1 MPHAPSAAL
10 AARHRRLRAA
20 LDAEG
25 LSALVVTALPNIAYL
40 TNFAGSSAMLVFTHD
55 RLHFVTD
62 SRYATAVDDAQREPW
77 ASPELAVSVV
87 AGSYDAALAE
97 LLKREAN
104 GRVGIEAEHLTV
116 ARFRWLEAELTGSA
130 VALVDTAKLV
140 EQGRLIKDDYEIGI
154 LREGGR
160 RLSDVARRV
169 LAEVRGGLTERN
181 LGFTIDRLI
190 REGGFTRTAFDTIV
204 ASGPNAALPHARPTE
219 RTLGEG
225 DLVVLDFG
233 GVYDSYCVD
242 LTRTVCVGR
251 ASDRSREVHGA
262 VLQAHDLA
270 VAAVAPGV
278 SRFAVDAAARD
289 WLAKAGM
296 GDAFGHGT
304 GHGLGLEIHE
314 DPRVTRWRQDIDVRR
329 EHLETGMVFTIEPG
343 AYFPAWGGVRIED
356 DVLVTATG
364 VEVLTEVTTELL
376 ETD

>member
-20 LDAEG
+20 LDVDG

-40 TNFAGSSAMLVFTHD
+40 TNFGGSSAILVFTHGC
-55 RLHFVTD
+55 LYFLTD
-62 SRYATAVDDAQREPW
+62 SRYATAVDDAQRESW
-77 ASPELAVSVV
+77 ACPELAVLVV
-87 AGSYDAALAE
+87 AGSYDGALAE
-97 LLKREAN
+97 LLKREVR

-116 ARFRWLEAELTGSA
+116 GRFRWLEAELAGSA
-130 VALVDTAKLV
+130 VTLADSAKLV
-140 EQGRLIKDDYEIGI
+140 EQGRLIKDDYEVTV

-160 RLSDVARRV
+160 RLSAVASRV
-169 LAEVRGGLTERN
+169 LAEVKRGLTERE

-190 REGGFTRTAFDTIV
+190 REGGFTKTAFDTIV

-219 RTLGEG
+219 RILSEG

-242 LTRTVCVGR
+242 LTRTVSVGR
-251 ASDRSREVHGA
+251 ASERSREVHGA
-262 VLQAHDLA
+262 VLEAHDLA
-270 VAAVAPGV
+270 AAAVAPGV
-278 SRFAVDAAARD
+278 SRFAVDAAARNS
-289 WLAKAGM
+289 LARAGM

-314 DPRVTRWRQDIDVRR
+314 DPRVTRWRPDIDVRR
-329 EHLETGMVFTIEPG
+329 EHLEAGMVFTIEPG
-343 AYFPAWGGVRIED
+343 AYFPSWGGVRIED
-356 DVLVTATG
+356 DVLVTTTG
-364 VEVLTEVTTELL
+364 VELLTEVTTELL